1 MKRWHIISGISL
13 IMVCVL
19 IALGTLFYKYYLVP
33 NYLEPVVNQISEY
46 LQDEEVVEEL
56 YDHAMRLHDEGV
68 MDDETYDNFITAY
81 RTRMKNSDESKED
94 EARALLE
101 AATSPEG
108 QVAEETSSL
117 SAKYA
122 SSKVGVELVQTNEGY
137 SSGSSSKRYSSER
150 TSTRIKAEDIVEAE
164 KIVANEEKETVKEEE
179 KEEDLVKSAYA
190 KLKENMTSGEYSD
203 FVTIMGKMD
212 INTLKT
218 YISDKEGLKQYMKS
232 KLTEDEYKRIVN
244 LGYKYMN
251 LFIEE

>member
-1 MKRWHIISGISL
+1 MKRWQIFAGVSL
-13 IMVCVL
+13 IMIVAL
-19 IALGTLFYKYYLVP
+19 IVLGTVFYKYYLVP
-33 NYLEPVVNQISEY
+33 TYLEPVVNQISEY
-46 LQDEEVVEEL
+46 LQDEDVVEEL
-56 YDHAMRLHDEGV
+56 YEHALRLHDEGV

-81 RTRMKNSDESKED
+81 RSRMKKDDERKED

-101 AATSPEG
+101 NTVPPEG

-122 SSKVGVELVQTNEGY
+122 SSKVGVELVQTNDGY

-150 TSTRIKAEDIVEAE
+150 TSTRIKSEDIVEAE
-164 KIVANEEKETVKEEE
+164 KIVANEEYETVEEE
-179 KEEDLVKSAYA
+179 KEDDFVKSAYE

-203 FVTIMGKMD
+203 FITIMGKLD
-212 INTLKT
+212 VDTLKT
-218 YISDKEGLKQYMKS
+218 YISDKEGLKQYLKS
-232 KLTEDEYKRIVN
+232 KLEDEEYKRIVN